1 MFWRRVLV
9 FFTLGPLALLIIYWG
24 GWIYFIAFS
33 ILLILAAIEFSQLS
47 RKLSWQVPLL
57 ILIPSI
63 LAQWLLP
70 GDVQQMLF
78 GDIVI
83 SQNLVMP
90 ALVISLIIVMCYALW
105 LYERRPEENAPGS
118 WMAGIG
124 GIILFGWLG
133 SHFFRLRAL
142 DEAAWQWAIMAL
154 VGTWIADTGAY
165 VFGKTIGRHKL
176 SPRLSPNKTIEGYLG
191 GILFGVATTVL
202 LAVIFEFDIIWA
214 LFLGLLIS
222 VIAPAGDLAVSMLKR
237 TVGVKDS
244 GKFLPGNGGALDRS
258 DSLIWGVVIAFYYI
272 VLTT

>member
-1 MFWRRVLV
+1 MFWRRALV
-9 FFTLGPLALLIIYWG
+9 FFTIGPLALLIIYWG
-24 GWIYFIAFS
+24 GWFYFIAFA
-33 ILLILAAIEFSQLS
+33 LLLVLAAIEFSQLS

-70 GDVQQMLF
+70 GDVQKMLF

-83 SQNLVMP
+83 NQNLVAP
-90 ALVISLIIVMCYALW
+90 ALVISLIVVMCYALW
-105 LYERRPEENAPGS
+105 LYERRVEENAPGS

-124 GIILFGWLG
+124 GIILLGWLG

-142 DEAAWQWAIMAL
+142 DESAWQWAIMAL

-191 GILFGVATTVL
+191 GILFGTATTVL

-237 TVGVKDS
+237 TVDVKDS

-258 DSLIWGVVIAFYYI
+258 DSLIWGVVLAYYYI